1 MDQADSH
8 TVRAAVLAAIND
20 IPDPCSVAAHS
31 AAGLVDMG
39 LVVDLLMTDT
49 TPGQFSVEVAMR
61 ATSPGCVFFGV
72 FDAEILNRVA
82 AVPGVASVNVTWSM
96 EPLWEPSMMS
106 EELQARRSKFLGSL
120 RAYASSQRASRDE
133 VPREA
138 GAHAGAWRPSRLT
151 NI

>member
-106 EELQARRSKFLGSL
+106 EDGRSSLAHFAPTPAASAHPVTKSLGKLVRMQA
-120 RAYASSQRASRDE
+120 
-133 VPREA
+133 P
-138 GAHAGAWRPSRLT
+138 GAPQG
-151 NI
+151 